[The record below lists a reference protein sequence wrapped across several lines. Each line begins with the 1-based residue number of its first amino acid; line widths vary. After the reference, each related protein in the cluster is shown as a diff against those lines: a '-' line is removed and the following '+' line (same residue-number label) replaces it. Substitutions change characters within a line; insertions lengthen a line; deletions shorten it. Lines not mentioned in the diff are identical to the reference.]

1 MRLPSRLV
9 LLGSPVVHSL
19 SPRFQSAAL
28 ESAGL
33 PIRYEAIDVAPH
45 DLDIRLRE
53 LVREGAAGNVTI
65 PHKRA
70 VLERCAHAT
79 PLARRAGAV
88 NTFWV
93 EDGALAGDNTDVP
106 AFTAAATELL
116 GGTPR
121 GIAIALVGAGGA
133 AAAVAV
139 AAADWTGATVSVFAR
154 DAARSEAF
162 ARRFAPNV
170 TAATSLDAALDGA
183 MLVVNATPLGL
194 GDGDPLPVPIERLP
208 RGAAVFDLV
217 YRRGGTPWMRAAR
230 AAGLSAADGLGMLVE
245 QGALAFER
253 WFGRAPD
260 REAMWRAVR

>member
-1 MRLPSRLV
+1 MTSPSRLV
-9 LLGSPVVHSL
+9 LLGSPVAHSL
-19 SPRFQSAAL
+19 SPRFQNAAL

-33 PIRYEAIDVAPH
+33 PIRYEVLDVAPA
-45 DLDIRLRE
+45 DLDARLRE
-53 LVREGAAGNVTI
+53 LVEAGAAGNVTI

-70 VLERCAHAT
+70 VLERCVRAT

-88 NTFWV
+88 NTFWT

-106 AFTAAATELL
+106 AFAAAAAALL
-116 GGTPR
+116 GGPPR
-121 GIAIALVGAGGA
+121 GIAIALIGAGGA

-139 AAADWTGATVSVFAR
+139 AAAEWEGTAVRVFAR
-154 DAARSEAF
+154 DAARGEAF

-170 TAATSLDAALDGA
+170 TAAPSLDAALEGA

-194 GDGDPLPVPIERLP
+194 GDGDRLPVPIERLP

-217 YRRGGTPWMRAAR
+217 YRRGGTPWVRAAR
-230 AAGLSAADGLGMLVE
+230 ADGLTAADGLGMLVE